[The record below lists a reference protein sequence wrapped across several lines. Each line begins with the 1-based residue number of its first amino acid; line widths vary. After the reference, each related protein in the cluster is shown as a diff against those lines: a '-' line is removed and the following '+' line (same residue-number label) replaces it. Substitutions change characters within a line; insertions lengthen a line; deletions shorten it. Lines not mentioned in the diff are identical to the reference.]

1 MKKLLN
7 FSLEGRLRRRDF
19 WVGKIAMFTLTIL
32 LFGIGIALDEFIGG
46 SASAV
51 LFLMI
56 LIFVGLY
63 TISYSIRRLHDLD
76 TSGWWL
82 LLQLIPF
89 VGQIQFL
96 ILLFANGTV
105 GQNKF
110 GADPKNQGEFI

>member
-19 WVGKIAMFTLTIL
+19 WVGKIAMFTLTI
-32 LFGIGIALDEFIGG
+32 GIGIALDEFIGG